1 MTHSCTSN
9 GRKTT
14 SLISENDYKAI
25 QNALESLSEYT
36 LVRILGDYKIAVE
49 VTTAPSVWGIPML
62 VQVREQNGS
71 NYAAKNCASVAEL
84 RDYLS
89 KWHFPMPR
97 PHCPSTR

>member
-49 VTTAPSVWGIPML
+49 VTTAPKVWGIPML
-62 VQVREQNGS
+62 IQVKQWHRNI
-71 NYAAKNCASVAEL
+71 YRVKNCAAVEEM
-84 RDYLS
+84 RWYLG
-89 KWHFPMPR
+89 K
-97 PHCPSTR
+97 

>member
-25 QNALESLSEYT
+25 HNALESLSEYT

-49 VTTAPSVWGIPML
+49 VTIAPNVWGIPML
-62 VQVREQNGS
+62 IQVKQWQGNIYS
-71 NYAAKNCASVAEL
+71 IKNCGTVEEM
-84 RDYLS
+84 RWYLS
-89 KWHFPMPR
+89 M
-97 PHCPSTR
+97 

>member
-49 VTTAPSVWGIPML
+49 VTTAPNVWGIPML
-62 VQVREQNGS
+62 IQVKQWNRNVYS
-71 NYAAKNCASVAEL
+71 IKNCASVEEM
-84 RDYLS
+84 RWYLEQ
-89 KWHFPMPR
+89 
-97 PHCPSTR
+97 PSI

>member
-49 VTTAPSVWGIPML
+49 VTTAPKVWGIPML
-62 VQVREQNGS
+62 IQVKQWHENIYRI
-71 NYAAKNCASVAEL
+71 KNCASVEEMREYISEAKEVF
-84 RDYLS
+84 RYG
-89 KWHFPMPR
+89 H
-97 PHCPSTR
+97 T

>member
-49 VTTAPSVWGIPML
+49 VTTAPNTWGIPML
-62 VQVREQNGS
+62 VKAKQWYGNIYS
-71 NYAAKNCASVAEL
+71 IKNCGTVEEM
-84 RDYLS
+84 RWYLS
-89 KWHFPMPR
+89 M
-97 PHCPSTR
+97 

>member
-36 LVRILGDYKIAVE
+36 LVRILVDYKIAVE
-49 VTTAPSVWGIPML
+49 VTTAPKVWGIPML
-62 VQVREQNGS
+62 IQVKQWYRNVYS
-71 NYAAKNCASVAEL
+71 IKNCGTVEEM
-84 RDYLS
+84 RWYLE
-89 KWHFPMPR
+89 
-97 PHCPSTR
+97 

>member
-36 LVRILGDYKIAVE
+36 LVRVLGDYKIAVE
-49 VTTAPSVWGIPML
+49 VTTAPKVWGIPML
-62 VQVREQNGS
+62 IQVKQWYGNIYS
-71 NYAAKNCASVAEL
+71 TKNCASVEEM
-84 RDYLS
+84 RWYLG
-89 KWHFPMPR
+89 
-97 PHCPSTR
+97 

>member
-49 VTTAPSVWGIPML
+49 VTTAPKVWGIPML
-62 VQVREQNGS
+62 IQVRQWYGNIYS
-71 NYAAKNCASVAEL
+71 IKNCASVEEM
-84 RDYLS
+84 RWYLE
-89 KWHFPMPR
+89 
-97 PHCPSTR
+97 

>member
-9 GRKTT
+9 GRKTI

-49 VTTAPSVWGIPML
+49 VTTAPNVWGIPML
-62 VQVREQNGS
+62 IQVKQWYRNVYS
-71 NYAAKNCASVAEL
+71 IKNCGTVDEM
-84 RDYLS
+84 RWYLE
-89 KWHFPMPR
+89 
-97 PHCPSTR
+97 

>member
-36 LVRILGDYKIAVE
+36 LVRALGDYKISAE
-49 VTTAPSVWGIPML
+49 VTTAPKVCGIPML
-62 VQVREQNGS
+62 IQVKQWYRNVYS
-71 NYAAKNCASVAEL
+71 IKNCASVEEM
-84 RDYLS
+84 RWYLE
-89 KWHFPMPR
+89 
-97 PHCPSTR
+97 